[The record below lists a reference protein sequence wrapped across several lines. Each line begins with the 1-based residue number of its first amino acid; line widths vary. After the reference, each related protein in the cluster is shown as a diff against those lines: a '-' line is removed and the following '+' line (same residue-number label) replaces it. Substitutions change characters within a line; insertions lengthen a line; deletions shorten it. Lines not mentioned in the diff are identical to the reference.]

1 MRDLNQLI
9 FNYYHFFS
17 NNNRKAMIANKVE
30 SFPTVMG
37 NNSAMAPNHFATSSN
52 HLKLN
57 NRRNGNI
64 ASVPA
69 SVSNSRSRLHAQFVT
84 IERRQKI
91 QKKKKFTK
99 NKSKWNEN
107 FSTNFFLR
115 FLPTYFL
122 SFFLRNNINIQRDTH
137 THTQK
142 PVKLFSI
149 SNWY

>member
-1 MRDLNQLI
+1 
-9 FNYYHFFS
+9 
-17 NNNRKAMIANKVE
+17 MIANKVE

-91 QKKKKFTK
+91 QKKKNSQKI
-99 NKSKWNEN
+99 NRNEMRI
-107 FSTNFFLR
+107 FQPISSCVSYLLTF
-115 FLPTYFL
+115 FL
-122 SFFLRNNINIQRDTH
+122 SFFATTSTYRETH
-137 THTQK
+137 THTHKNLLSYLVFRIDTNFPRSVFQWQATKRVFKEGHK
-142 PVKLFSI
+142 P
-149 SNWY
+149 